1 MPGSA
6 VPASVWSL
14 AWSSDCSEYATLA
27 GTTGAPTVSAAS
39 MTATCA
45 ALGSERIITGR
56 SATPRAT
63 RPAASAST
71 RSAIRPH
78 VVVRHPAPSEER
90 SEISVRSG
98 CARAPARNACTM
110 LASCGARGTVDR
122 TRHAPSGRRTV
133 SIDTGAK
140 FSTAGAGG
148 VGVLPGGGAV
158 WWVMVGSPLI
168 VVPVTLLLFY
178 TNVTAHRIDVEI
190 VAAGAT
196 PPRAPCSK
204 GAPMTDTSPAPA
216 AIPPIAL
223 DTVDWIIV
231 GSGVYLAPL
240 HEIEEGAGT
249 ALLRFDEGAVSHQHT
264 HPAGEEMYVIS
275 GK

>member
-1 MPGSA
+1 
-6 VPASVWSL
+6 
-14 AWSSDCSEYATLA
+14 
-27 GTTGAPTVSAAS
+27 

-45 ALGSERIITGR
+45 VLGSERIITGR
-56 SATPRAT
+56 AATPRAT

-71 RSAIRPH
+71 RSASRPH
-78 VVVRHPAPSEER
+78 VVVRHPAPSGER
-90 SEISVRSG
+90 SAISTRSG

-110 LASCGARGTVDR
+110 LGSCGAKGTVDR
-122 TRHAPSGRRTV
+122 TRHAPSGRCTV

-148 VGVLPGGGAV
+148 VGVLPGGVAV
-158 WWVMVGSPLI
+158 WWVMVGSPRI
-168 VVPVTLLLFY
+168 MVPVTLLMFY
-178 TNVTAHRIDVEI
+178 TIMTAHRRCVEI
-190 VAAGAT
+190 RAASAT
-196 PPRAPCSK
+196 PARPPRAPCSK

-249 ALLRFDEGAVSHQHT
+249 AFLRFDEGAVSHQHT